1 MKLVALPFN
10 FDYRMKRNFILLLF
24 MFTSLSVWAQRNE
37 LNSGVLK
44 GVVRDALTNETLPGV
59 SVSIQGL
66 TGGISTDTAGFYQFK
81 NIKPGFYNVQFSFVG
96 YQKLI
101 QYDIQISNAKP
112 TLLDVNLQAEAASLG
127 EVRISAPLFIKPV
140 ESPVSLRT
148 IGSTEIKRN
157 PGGNRDISKVIQS
170 LPGVAT
176 QVSFRNDIIIRGGAP
191 SENRYY
197 LDGVEIPTINHF
209 ATQGASGGP
218 VGLINVDYIREV
230 DFYSGAFPA
239 NRGNSLSSVLEFRQ
253 RDARDDRFASTL
265 TVGSSDFAA
274 TLEGPINQKTTFLS
288 SYRYS
293 YLQGLFKVLGL
304 PFLPAYQDFQF
315 KLKHKIDAKNEI
327 SILGLGAIDRFTL
340 NFSADP
346 TESNQYILSYVP
358 VNSQD
363 NYTIGA
369 VYRNYRDKG
378 NSMLV
383 LSRNYYNKRA
393 DKFQDN
399 DESKIKLLDYNST
412 EVENKLRFEN
422 NSLVGPYKI
431 NFGAGVETG
440 SYSTA
445 TVQVVPPTPEIY
457 NSAIS
462 LVKYG
467 FFGQLSRSYFADR
480 MNVSFGIRADANN
493 YSDRMNDLFKTL
505 SPRLSA
511 SYNLTE
517 KFSLNANAGIYYQ
530 LPAYTV
536 LGYRPDTDGPLTNKN
551 VDYIRSKQ
559 LVFGLEYNT
568 LENTRFTIESF
579 YKFYDR
585 YPMVRVLGDDISL
598 ANLGADFGVVG
609 NRQVTGF
616 SEGRSYGLEFLAQ
629 KRLKKGFYGIASFTF
644 FRSEFQDKNKSYVP
658 SSWNSRYIVSMTGG
672 RIFNRNWELGARFR
686 LSGGSPYTPLDLAAS
701 SLKTTYDIFPRGIP
715 DYDRLNAIYLDTF
728 YQLDLRIDKKYPFR
742 KFNLNVFLDVQN
754 ITNNL
759 YQQEPLLVLDR
770 TSGGLPQ
777 NDPSDPNRYKTKLV
791 KDPGG
796 TILPSIGIIFE
807 L

>member
-1 MKLVALPFN
+1 K
-10 FDYRMKRNFILLLF
+10 
-24 MFTSLSVWAQRNE
+24 
-37 LNSGVLK
+37 
-44 GVVRDALTNETLPGV
+44 
-59 SVSIQGL
+59 
-66 TGGISTDTAGFYQFK
+66 
-81 NIKPGFYNVQFSFVG
+81 
-96 YQKLI
+96 KLI
-101 QYDIQISNAKP
+101 QYDIQVSNAKP
-112 TLLDVNLQAEAASLG
+112 TLFDVSLQAEASSLG
-127 EVRISAPLFIKPV
+127 EVKISAPLFIKPA

-157 PGGNRDISKVIQS
+157 PGGNRDLSKVIQS

-191 SENRYY
+191 SENRFY

-253 RDARDDRFASTL
+253 RDARDDKFASTL

-274 TLEGPINQKTTFLS
+274 TLEGPISPKTTFLS

-315 KLKHKIDAKNEI
+315 KVKHKINAKHEL
-327 SILGLGAIDRFTL
+327 SLLGLGAIDRFTL
-340 NFSADP
+340 NFSAEP
-346 TESNQYILSYVP
+346 TESNQYILANVP

-363 NYTIGA
+363 NYTLGA

-378 NSMLV
+378 NSILV

-399 DESKIKLLDYNST
+399 DESKQQLIDYASI
-412 EVENKLRFEN
+412 EEENKLRFEN
-422 NSLVGPYKI
+422 NSLAGPYKI
-431 NFGAGVETG
+431 NFGAGIETAR
-440 SYSTA
+440 YSTE
-445 TVQVVPPTPEIY
+445 TVQVVPPNPEIY
-457 NSAIS
+457 NSSIS

-467 FFGQLSRSYFADR
+467 FFAQLSRGYFADR
-480 MNVSFGIRADANN
+480 MNVSFGIRADANTF
-493 YSDRMNDLFKTL
+493 SDRMNDLAKTL

-536 LGYRPDTDGPLTNKN
+536 LGYRPQTNAPLSNKG
-551 VDYIRSKQ
+551 VDYIRSKH

-568 LENTRFTIESF
+568 LENTRFTLESF

-585 YPMVRVLGDDISL
+585 YPMVSVLGDDISL

-616 SEGRSYGLEFLAQ
+616 SDGRSYGLEFLAQ
-629 KRLKKGFYGIASFTF
+629 KRLKKGFYGIASFTY
-644 FRSEFQDKNKSYVP
+644 FRSEFQDKNKNYVA

-686 LSGGSPYTPLDLAAS
+686 LSGGSPYTPLNLVTS
-701 SLKTTYDIFPRGIP
+701 SLKTNYDIFPRGVP
-715 DYDRLNAIYLDTF
+715 DFDRLNSIYLDTF
-728 YQLDLRIDKKYPFR
+728 YQLDFRIDKKYPFR

-754 ITNNL
+754 ITNNR

-770 TSGGLPQ
+770 TSSGLPQ
-777 NDPSDPNRYKTKLV
+777 NDPTDLNRYKTKLV